1 MNPQIR
7 MIALDL
13 DGTLFNRDRQI
24 TPFTREQ
31 IKKAVSLGITVVI
44 STGRPYVGL
53 PLEEAGELGI
63 RYAITT
69 NGSAVYEIP
78 TRTCIYEKCMSEDFS
93 CEILKEVLKKHV
105 HLDAFVH
112 GDAYTQ
118 TSTLEV
124 IRHSSLPESTRN
136 YILTTREQVEDICG
150 YFRKNRLRLEKA
162 TINFEVE
169 SDGHFVDREE
179 TKKLLLS
186 YPEIQVVSGGYN
198 NLEFTSAGVTKGA
211 GLAFLCEH
219 LNIPLECTM
228 VCGDSENDKDIMGV
242 AGFSVAMGNAD
253 PEIKALADYVT
264 DTNEREGVG
273 LAIEKFVNHGR

>member
-1 MNPQIR
+1 MHPKISI
-7 MIALDL
+7 IALDL

-24 TPFTREQ
+24 TPYTKEQ
-31 IKKAVSLGITVVI
+31 IKKAVSLGIAVVI

-53 PLEEAGELGI
+53 PLEEAAELGI

-69 NGSAVYEIP
+69 NGAAVYEIP

-93 CEILKEVLKKHV
+93 WKILGEVLKKHV

-124 IRHSSLPESTRN
+124 VRHSSLPESTRN
-136 YILTTREQVEDICG
+136 YILTTRNQVKDICG
-150 YFRKNRLRLEKA
+150 FFKKNHLKLQKA

-169 SDGHFVDREE
+169 SDGGFVDREE
-179 TKKLLLS
+179 TKELLLS
-186 YPEIQVVSGGYN
+186 YPQIQVVCGGYN

-211 GLAFLCEH
+211 GLRFLCEH
-219 LNIPLECTM
+219 LNIPIESAM
-228 VCGDSENDKDIMGV
+228 VCGDSENDKDIMEA
-242 AGFSVAMGNAD
+242 AGFAVAMGNAEE
-253 PEIKALADYVT
+253 EIKEIADYVT
-264 DTNEREGVG
+264 ATNEEDGVG
-273 LAIEKFVNHGR
+273 LAIEKFVTHES

>member
-1 MNPQIR
+1 MHPKISI
-7 MIALDL
+7 IALDL

-24 TPFTREQ
+24 TPYTKEQ

-53 PLEEAGELGI
+53 PLEEAAELGI

-69 NGSAVYEIP
+69 NGAAVYEIP

-93 CEILKEVLKKHV
+93 WKILGEVLKKHV

-124 IRHSSLPESTRN
+124 VRHSCLPESTRN
-136 YILTTREQVEDICG
+136 YILTTREQVEDICD
-150 YFRKNRLRLEKA
+150 FFKKNHLRLQKA

-169 SDGHFVDREE
+169 SDGGFVDREE

-186 YPEIQVVSGGYN
+186 YPQIQVVCGGYN

-211 GLAFLCEH
+211 GLRFLCDH
-219 LNIPLECTM
+219 LNIPLESAM
-228 VCGDSENDKDIMGV
+228 VCGDSENDKDIMSV
-242 AGFSVAMGNAD
+242 AGFAVAMGNAEK
-253 PEIKALADYVT
+253 EIKEIADYVT
-264 DTNEREGVG
+264 ATNEEDGVG
-273 LAIEKFVNHGR
+273 LAIEKFAL

>member
-1 MNPQIR
+1 MIVKKIKKTKTEKPKAWQIGDLVDYIRFPHNRNPQEKIECAGGR
-7 MIALDL
+7 NFLSATHTGQKAEMIALA
-13 DGTLFNRDRQI
+13 
-24 TPFTREQ
+24 RESVHSHMPVQ
-31 IKKAVSLGITVVI
+31 HWMFSWQ
-44 STGRPYVGL
+44 
-53 PLEEAGELGI
+53 EGEQ
-63 RYAITT
+63 
-69 NGSAVYEIP
+69 P
-78 TRTCIYEKCMSEDFS
+78 
-93 CEILKEVLKKHV
+93 
-105 HLDAFVH
+105 
-112 GDAYTQ
+112 
-118 TSTLEV
+118 
-124 IRHSSLPESTRN
+124 
-136 YILTTREQVEDICG
+136 TREQVEDICG
-150 YFRKNRLRLEKA
+150 YFKKNHLKLQKA

-169 SDGHFVDREE
+169 SDGRFVDREE
-179 TKKLLLS
+179 TRKLLLS

>member
-1 MNPQIR
+1 MHPKISI
-7 MIALDL
+7 IALDL

-24 TPFTREQ
+24 TPYTKEQ

-53 PLEEAGELGI
+53 PLEEAAELGI

-69 NGSAVYEIP
+69 NGAAVYEIP

-93 CEILKEVLKKHV
+93 WKILGEVLKKHV

-124 IRHSSLPESTRN
+124 VRHSSLPESTRN

-150 YFRKNRLRLEKA
+150 FFKKNHLRLQKA

-169 SDGHFVDREE
+169 SDGGFVDREE
-179 TKKLLLS
+179 TKELLLS
-186 YPEIQVVSGGYN
+186 YPQIQVVCGGYN

-211 GLAFLCEH
+211 GLRFLCDH
-219 LNIPLECTM
+219 LNIPLESSM
-228 VCGDSENDKDIMGV
+228 VCGDSENDKDIMSV
-242 AGFSVAMGNAD
+242 AGFAVAMGNAEK
-253 PEIKALADYVT
+253 EIKEIADYVT
-264 DTNEREGVG
+264 ATNEEDGVG
-273 LAIEKFVNHGR
+273 LAIEKFAL